1 MAVKGKSA
9 KRVSTVKVGKP
20 GSYRHGKAH
29 FVDVVIANTG
39 AAKRSATAAVDGII
53 DALVGTVKKTGEVK
67 IPGLGVFRRRLRAA
81 RKGINPFTKQPTIF
95 KASKRVVFRAAKAF
109 KDSV

>member
-1 MAVKGKSA
+1 MAVKGKSVRKA
-9 KRVSTVKVGKP
+9 STVKVGKP

-39 AAKRSATAAVDGII
+39 APKRAAAAAVDGII
-53 DALVGTVKKTGEVK
+53 EALIGTVKKTGEVK
-67 IPGLGVFRRRLRAA
+67 VPGLGVFRRRLRAA

-95 KASKRVVFRAAKAF
+95 KASKRVVFRAAKTF
-109 KDSV
+109 KEMV